1 MSALSTSTPVSGTP
15 NAAGL
20 EPVSVGVDA
29 TPALKLCYGAKS
41 KIKPWAPHA
50 LCRGCLRYTWLGPAE
65 VKPAIQ
71 GGDCAMRVEA

>member
-1 MSALSTSTPVSGTP
+1 MPELSTTTPAPDTPNPGALSVP
-15 NAAGL
+15 
-20 EPVSVGVDA
+20 SVGVDA

-41 KIKPWAPHA
+41 AIKPWAPHS

>member
-1 MSALSTSTPVSGTP
+1 MAASSPSTTVSGTP
-15 NAAGL
+15 NGVS
-20 EPVSVGVDA
+20 ESPESVGVDA